1 MHSLLSTNHCVKS
14 VRIRSYSGP
23 HSPAFGL
30 RYSVSLHI
38 QSECGKMRTRITP
51 NTDTFYAEN
60 TKKNENDNLV
70 AHKIKFFNKVRF
82 MVSSLSNL
90 AGNLGQELRKGKCE
104 NCKSGLD
111 YTAFKD
117 HTRTLKCLECNKNY

>member
-1 MHSLLSTNHCVKS
+1 MQKT
-14 VRIRSYSGP
+14 
-23 HSPAFGL
+23 
-30 RYSVSLHI
+30 
-38 QSECGKMRTRITP
+38 Q
-51 NTDTFYAEN
+51 
-60 TKKNENDNLV
+60 KKNENDNLV